1 MQVSLSWLRNQNKFS
16 SKSKDTKAWTKG
28 CHVTPAEGWVR
39 GWGGGMGEGE
49 LIILFKLQ
57 SSCKPKVKIVMGH
70 AASLIGSREA
80 TPLELHGLH
89 TEERF
94 LHAMHALH

>member
-1 MQVSLSWLRNQNKFS
+1 MSRLQR
-16 SKSKDTKAWTKG
+16 A
-28 CHVTPAEGWVR
+28 
-39 GWGGGMGEGE
+39 GWGGGGRMGEGE
-49 LIILFKLQ
+49 LIVFFKLQ
-57 SSCKPKVKIVMGH
+57 SSCKLKVKILMGH

-94 LHAMHALH
+94 LHAMHALHRATMQRKS